1 MDILLKDT
9 NQKEKYIMKKLII
22 ALISSAFVVSF
33 LIAFIDVST
42 PKTEN
47 NNDEVI
53 YSVSQIPRDL
63 KVVGSLNKRAQDIVT
78 ATSRGLVELNEN
90 NEIKPSLAESVE
102 VRDDGLEYDFKIRKD
117 VFWSDGS
124 KITTKDIAMFFREIL
139 TEEDEENISA
149 LLNVYGA
156 ERFREGEG
164 SFSKEVGISYSEDNL
179 VFRLNSKDDKF
190 IEELT
195 TPQYRVRKD
204 VLLWENIKNNYND
217 LIYSGYY
224 KIEQLSMSE
233 LILKKN
239 DNINLN
245 IVDKIKIIPYEE
257 EEVAMASFEIGK
269 RDIVINPPKSQ
280 LSRLNSE
287 GRLINLKSNRAM
299 YLTFNPKGTTLQLE
313 ERKEV
318 YNLINKALEEYET
331 NNNMYIELA
340 DGSYFREDKED
351 LEKLQARKVMSRDST
366 EDIKLKVIHM
376 IARESSENKE
386 ICDFLVSWFENNF
399 NINLI
404 YDLVNEEELNSIDK
418 ENYYDFALIQ
428 GELIPS
434 NGSSIFNS
442 LINFLDNTNKEK
454 FLQAKTE
461 GDRVKLFFDIEE
473 ELFNNYNV
481 LPLFFYNDNI
491 AINKKIKNLV
501 LDGNGNINFSEIQ
514 K

>member
-1 MDILLKDT
+1 
-9 NQKEKYIMKKLII
+9 MKKLII

-164 SFSKEVGISYSEDNL
+164 SFSKDVGISYSEDNL

-217 LIYSGYY
+217 LIYSG
-224 KIEQLSMSE
+224 
-233 LILKKN
+233 
-239 DNINLN
+239 
-245 IVDKIKIIPYEE
+245 
-257 EEVAMASFEIGK
+257 
-269 RDIVINPPKSQ
+269 
-280 LSRLNSE
+280 
-287 GRLINLKSNRAM
+287 
-299 YLTFNPKGTTLQLE
+299 
-313 ERKEV
+313 
-318 YNLINKALEEYET
+318 
-331 NNNMYIELA
+331 
-340 DGSYFREDKED
+340 
-351 LEKLQARKVMSRDST
+351 
-366 EDIKLKVIHM
+366 
-376 IARESSENKE
+376 
-386 ICDFLVSWFENNF
+386 
-399 NINLI
+399 
-404 YDLVNEEELNSIDK
+404 
-418 ENYYDFALIQ
+418 
-428 GELIPS
+428 
-434 NGSSIFNS
+434 
-442 LINFLDNTNKEK
+442 
-454 FLQAKTE
+454 
-461 GDRVKLFFDIEE
+461 
-473 ELFNNYNV
+473 
-481 LPLFFYNDNI
+481 
-491 AINKKIKNLV
+491 
-501 LDGNGNINFSEIQ
+501 
-514 K
+514 